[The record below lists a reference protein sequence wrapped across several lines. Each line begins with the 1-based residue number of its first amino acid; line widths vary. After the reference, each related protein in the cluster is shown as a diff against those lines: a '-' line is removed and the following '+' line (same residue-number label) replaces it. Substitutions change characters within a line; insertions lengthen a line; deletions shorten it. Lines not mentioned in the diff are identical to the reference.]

1 MIVEQRVDQI
11 VTNITNSAEF
21 GVKLNRTMFDML
33 CNRIYTNIHH
43 AVLTELYQNAY
54 DAQLRNNT
62 QHIPIKV
69 IMPSLVSPVLRIKD
83 CGVGMDNEF
92 MMTRYL
98 TVFDSTKSESNDE
111 NGGYGVGRLTALY
124 FAGNYVVVTSK
135 DGIKN
140 TYTIFFNG
148 KGIPTITH
156 NFSEPCEETGT
167 EIIVNLNLDAVSPI
181 QEAARKVF
189 FFTPVLPEIQD
200 ADFVPEHISTT
211 KWDIETEEFYI
222 QFNNE
227 IDSIGFNTHYVW
239 SGLYG
244 YQCFIPEITSV
255 TVVIKAKIGDVIPKT
270 SRDGLTS
277 DTKNT
282 EFLKPFADKIKKA
295 VASQFK
301 ELCEKADNLFE
312 ARRLYTQASTAFYSL
327 RLMGDDVLYKGISP
341 TKTFN
346 IFADDSY
353 VYGLYHLELVNGT
366 TAKRIRATHEW
377 ITNFTLSDRYI
388 NFIFDGSI
396 NKAKRILAETLV
408 KNPDKT
414 IQVIL
419 RQKRDHSKYTHE
431 YHFKE
436 IFGSIS
442 FTDLNTV
449 VYDPKFRLNAPRKR
463 TARLADAGEFIV
475 VQNGFIADRYP
486 ANKVCR
492 YNNVD
497 FHDKYGAKDKYYVK
511 TNSGLFVVPNN
522 VKVLADSNAVII
534 AVHTRNKLSLEGFKP
549 IVELYKKQV
558 KEIKTLDLSIAA
570 ANFCSRYNRT
580 AYRAIN
586 ELTER
591 ARALN
596 IPVKFTGTLKLVADG
611 IENGNCKFVPFTHN
625 IFYACQ
631 RLELLNYLMQIKAT
645 RLLKLEEQIVHL
657 KYITTSSSYSY
668 LTSQQVHA
676 IVRALNLLQVKD
688 KTQKPA
694 ENTTV

>member
-54 DAQLRNNT
+54 DAQSRNNT
-62 QHIPIKV
+62 QHIPIKIV
-69 IMPSLVSPVLRIKD
+69 MPSLVSPVLRIKD

-124 FAGNYVVVTSK
+124 FAGNYVVITSK

-156 NFSEPCEETGT
+156 NFTEPCEETGT

-181 QEAARKVF
+181 QQAARKVF
-189 FFTPVLPEIQD
+189 FFTPVLPDIQD

-222 QFNNE
+222 QFNNK

-244 YQCFIPEITSV
+244 YQCFIPNAGGV
-255 TVVIKAKIGDVIPKT
+255 TIVVKAKIGDVVPKT

-277 DTKNT
+277 DAKNT

-301 ELCEKADNLFE
+301 TICEKADNLFE

-341 TKTFN
+341 TKTFSF
-346 IFADDSY
+346 FADDSY
-353 VYGLYHLELVNGT
+353 VYEFYTLELAVKD
-366 TAKRIRATHEW
+366 AYKRI
-377 ITNFTLSDRYI
+377 
-388 NFIFDGSI
+388 
-396 NKAKRILAETLV
+396 K
-408 KNPDKT
+408 
-414 IQVIL
+414 
-419 RQKRDHSKYTHE
+419 
-431 YHFKE
+431 
-436 IFGSIS
+436 
-442 FTDLNTV
+442 
-449 VYDPKFRLNAPRKR
+449 
-463 TARLADAGEFIV
+463 
-475 VQNGFIADRYP
+475 
-486 ANKVCR
+486 
-492 YNNVD
+492 
-497 FHDKYGAKDKYYVK
+497 
-511 TNSGLFVVPNN
+511 
-522 VKVLADSNAVII
+522 
-534 AVHTRNKLSLEGFKP
+534 
-549 IVELYKKQV
+549 
-558 KEIKTLDLSIAA
+558 
-570 ANFCSRYNRT
+570 
-580 AYRAIN
+580 
-586 ELTER
+586 
-591 ARALN
+591 
-596 IPVKFTGTLKLVADG
+596 
-611 IENGNCKFVPFTHN
+611 
-625 IFYACQ
+625 
-631 RLELLNYLMQIKAT
+631 
-645 RLLKLEEQIVHL
+645 
-657 KYITTSSSYSY
+657 
-668 LTSQQVHA
+668 LTSDWVS
-676 IVRALNLLQVKD
+676 NF
-688 KTQKPA
+688 
-694 ENTTV
+694 